1 MDYFVVP
8 PRNDAKRRKT
18 KRRIIKLNKM
28 DTDSIIILLMGFLAI
43 GVAIFGKLRPDII
56 FRLWPGVEVSPEGQR
71 FGVVGLLLFGVMVI
85 IIALAMGI
93 PQWQEFASD
102 IAIGAVMVITAAM
115 LFSFWK
121 IILSSNEKF
130 RVVGFVMVL
139 LLSLLLIGFG
149 VYYITL

>member
-1 MDYFVVP
+1 
-8 PRNDAKRRKT
+8 
-18 KRRIIKLNKM
+18 
-28 DTDSIIILLMGFLAI
+28 
-43 GVAIFGKLRPDII
+43 
-56 FRLWPGVEVSPEGQR
+56 
-71 FGVVGLLLFGVMVI
+71 
-85 IIALAMGI
+85 MGI

-121 IILSSNEKF
+121 IILSRNEKF

-149 VYYITL
+149 VYYITLE